1 MLVKGDHIPEKL
13 KQFSFPAIVK
23 SQIAIGGRK
32 KAGLIKIA
40 QNHGQA
46 QQICQDFFARTV
58 GKFAVE
64 AILIEQMASI
74 QHEYYCSIALNPSE
88 RQFYFVASAEGGID
102 IEEVSATHP
111 ELILKL
117 PFSLSGGLSTA
128 DARLIGEKLG
138 FSGSI
143 LESATEIFLK
153 MWQTAKQYEAEL
165 VEINP
170 LALTTSGLI
179 ALDAKMILDDSA
191 AYRQPKTKELLE
203 KKATDLEKI
212 AEKQEFSFV
221 ELDGDIAILANGAGL
236 SMALLDILTKMN
248 LRPANFLDVGG
259 GAGEERVHEALLLLF
274 KLHPRGILINIFGG
288 ITRCDVVA
296 AATIKVLKE
305 IANPPPIVIRLAGTK
320 ELEAVGMLKEAG
332 INAYHN
338 LIEAVNHLKNL
349 LLPGE
354 ELIEQEV

>member
-1 MLVKGDHIPEKL
+1 MLVKGDNIPDKFQ
-13 KQFSFPAIVK
+13 QFSFPAIVK

-40 QNHGQA
+40 KDYDQA
-46 QQICQDFFARTV
+46 LQICTELFSRTV

-64 AILIEQMASI
+64 AILIEKIASI

-88 RQFYFVASAEGGID
+88 RQFYFIASAEGGID

-111 ELILKL
+111 ELILKH
-117 PFSLSGGLSTA
+117 PFSLLGGLSAA
-128 DARLIGEKLG
+128 DARQIGEKLG
-138 FSGSI
+138 FSGPN
-143 LESATEIFLK
+143 LDTATDIFLK
-153 MWQTAKQYEAEL
+153 MWQTALKYEAEL

-170 LALTTSGLI
+170 LAITTDGLI

-191 AYRQPKTKELLE
+191 AYRQPKIKELLE
-203 KKATDLEKI
+203 KKATELEKI
-212 AEKQEFSFV
+212 AEKQEFSFI

-236 SMALLDILTKMN
+236 SMALLDILTKMD

-259 GAGEERVHEALLLLF
+259 GASEERVHEALLLLF
-274 KLHPRGILINIFGG
+274 RLHPRGILINIFGG

-320 ELEAVGMLKEAG
+320 EVEATKMLKEAG
-332 INAYHN
+332 INAFHD
-338 LIEAVNHLKNL
+338 LIEAVNHLRSL
-349 LLPGE
+349 LHSGE
-354 ELIEQEV
+354 EMLYQEA